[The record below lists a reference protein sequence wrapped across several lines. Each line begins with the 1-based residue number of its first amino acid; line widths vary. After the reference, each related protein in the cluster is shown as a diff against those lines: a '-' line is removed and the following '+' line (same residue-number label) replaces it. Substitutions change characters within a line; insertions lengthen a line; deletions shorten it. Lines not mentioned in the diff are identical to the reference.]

1 MPEHTGLFV
10 GVRADDGQCER
21 MFRLVADQGRQQ
33 SVGAFHSKGRVPC
46 STQGLIPLNIGSID
60 MIWMKIRTCRCF
72 LYVLLFLFFI
82 DEEMRHVP
90 SAFQKNARKREKF
103 A

>member
-1 MPEHTGLFV
+1 
-10 GVRADDGQCER
+10 
-21 MFRLVADQGRQQ
+21 FRPVADQGRQQ
-33 SVGAFHSKGRVPC
+33 SVGAFHSRGRVPC
-46 STQGLIPLNIGSID
+46 STQGIIPLEIGSRD

-82 DEEMRHVP
+82 DEEMRHVH
-90 SAFQKNARKREKF
+90 SAFQQKAQKRGKF